1 MSYPLTLA
9 AVLTIGVGI
18 AHSYLGERYIL
29 IRLFRRENFPQLFGS
44 ERFTKRVLRFAWHL
58 TTIAWFGL
66 AIVML
71 VLGDSVGAP
80 RPSVAVLSPEDP
92 DALARSVGQVIAGI
106 FAVSAVLAAG
116 ASRGKHLAWPVFAAI
131 AVLTWV
137 GV

>member
-1 MSYPLTLA
+1 VSYPLTFA

-29 IRLFRRENFPQLFGS
+29 IRLFRRENLPQLSGS

-71 VLGDSVGAP
+71 VLGDSIGAP
-80 RPSVAVLSPEDP
+80 RPSVAVLSSEDH

-106 FAVSAVLAAG
+106 FAVSAVLTAG
-116 ASRGKHLAWPVFAAI
+116 VSRGKHLAWPVFAAI

>member
-1 MSYPLTLA
+1 MNPWLLA
-9 AVLTIGVGI
+9 ASAIALLTGI

-29 IRLFRRENFPQLFGS
+29 IRLFRRENLPQLFGS
-44 ERFTKRVLRFAWHL
+44 ERFTERVLRFAWHL

-71 VLGDSVGAP
+71 VLGDSVGAS
-80 RPSVAVLSPEDP
+80 RPSVAVVSPEDP
-92 DALARSVGQVIAGI
+92 DALAGSVGRVIAGT
-106 FAVSAVLAAG
+106 FAISAVVTAG

>member
-1 MSYPLTLA
+1 MSYPLTFA

-29 IRLFRRENFPQLFGS
+29 IRLFRRENLPQLSGS
-44 ERFTKRVLRFAWHL
+44 KRFTKQVLRFAWHL

-80 RPSVAVLSPEDP
+80 RPSVAVLSSEDP

-106 FAVSAVLAAG
+106 FAVSAVLTAG